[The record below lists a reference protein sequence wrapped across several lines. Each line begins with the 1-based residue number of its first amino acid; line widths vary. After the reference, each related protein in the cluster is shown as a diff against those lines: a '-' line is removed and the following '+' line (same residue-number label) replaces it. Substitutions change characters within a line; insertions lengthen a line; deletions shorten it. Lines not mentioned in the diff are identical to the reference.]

1 MLFVMLVSLLGMSF
15 NSCSDKNDPGRSGDE
30 KVQVRFIAKPVIDGT
45 VDAKMMEGL
54 MQYLPTGSATPLR
67 LTSGASVSLHLPR
80 FSRPFPTVTTSI
92 GSLPLSISCSDASRL

>member
-54 MQYLPTGSATPLR
+54 M
-67 LTSGASVSLHLPR
+67 
-80 FSRPFPTVTTSI
+80 
-92 GSLPLSISCSDASRL
+92 

>member
-45 VDAKMMEGL
+45 VDAKMML

-67 LTSGASVSLHLPR
+67 LTSGA
-80 FSRPFPTVTTSI
+80 
-92 GSLPLSISCSDASRL
+92 

>member
-54 MQYLPTGSATPLR
+54 M
-67 LTSGASVSLHLPR
+67 HLPR